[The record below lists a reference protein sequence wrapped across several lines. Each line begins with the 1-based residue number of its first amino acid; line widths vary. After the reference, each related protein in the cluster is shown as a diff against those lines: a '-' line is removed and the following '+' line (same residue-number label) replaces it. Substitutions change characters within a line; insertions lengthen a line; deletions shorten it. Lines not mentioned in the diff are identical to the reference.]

1 MSSNALDSQGVTLE
15 ITSNSPILA
24 IPEISNIQGPGG
36 QANEI
41 DVTDLNSTAKEF
53 RMGLQDEGSITLDI
67 MYIPGNAAHAALRA
81 ARAAQALTT
90 FRLTFTDADATT
102 SPVTTNTTWTFTA
115 FVLGFEIS
123 NSVDD
128 VTKASVTLRVSGAV
142 VEA

>member
-1 MSSNALDSQGVTLE
+1 
-15 ITSNSPILA
+15 
-24 IPEISNIQGPGG
+24 
-36 QANEI
+36 
-41 DVTDLNSTAKEF
+41 
-53 RMGLQDEGSITLDI
+53 

>member
-1 MSSNALDSQGVTLE
+1 MSSSALDSQGLIFSYKSVD
-15 ITSNSPILA
+15 SPITYTA
-24 IPEISNIQGPGG
+24 ISEIQNIQGPGG

-67 MYIPGNAAHAALRA
+67 MYIPLNAGHAALRA
-81 ARAAQALTT
+81 LRASQSIED
-90 FRLTFTDADATT
+90 FQITFTD
-102 SPVTTNTTWTFTA
+102 SPETNWQFQG

-128 VTKASVTLRVSGAV
+128 VTKASVTIRVSGAV
-142 VEA
+142 TEVPG

>member
-1 MSSNALDSQGVTLE
+1 MSSSALDSQGVTL
-15 ITSNSPILA
+15 SYGSGASPQVWTA

-41 DVTDLNSTAKEF
+41 DVTDLDSTAKEF
-53 RMGLQDEGSITLDI
+53 RMGLQDEGSITLD
-67 MYIPGNAAHAALRA
+67 MFYIPSNTAHAALRT
-81 ARAAQALTT
+81 ARANQTLTT
-90 FRLTFTDADATT
+90 FRLIFTG
-102 SPVTTNTTWTFTA
+102 SPTNSWTFDA

-142 VEA
+142 TQL